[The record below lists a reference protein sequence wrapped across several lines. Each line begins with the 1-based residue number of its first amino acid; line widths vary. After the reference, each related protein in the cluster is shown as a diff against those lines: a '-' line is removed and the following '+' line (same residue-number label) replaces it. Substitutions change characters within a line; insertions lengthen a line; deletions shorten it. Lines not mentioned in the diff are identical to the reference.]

1 MDERIANEIEKAA
14 ERLNMS
20 VEETTQKYM
29 EICEQNNLDPTND
42 LLLGR
47 SLFRQWF
54 SGAYAY
60 KDAPQQE
67 STGGNSLVKK
77 ASGFFISV
85 NEPLDMGARMI
96 ENIVSNYKMDANKV
110 YSEGKVAVADLTEDG
125 AYLIKRLHNGEE
137 QTTTKSGLPESAVE
151 IDSGH
156 FIIPVDSIAAYG
168 MRENPNYGKPLPA
181 SQVRMQAVFLGEVDG
196 NRGMYYFSYKGAYAK
211 KFTPTTFR
219 FLHFDCIP
227 DSNKEDRIYGF
238 KQGTYESLVY
248 NSELSEDQRM
258 EEPSMADMQNYVMEV
273 AMENYSPLIDL
284 DRYHSTAANK
294 NYAER
299 FVITDGSVISIDA
312 TPNRVGN
319 KRMSITDVNSDYNYE
334 SAGWAGTTCWIPPHI
349 EIDFGIN
356 STVLVV
362 ARTSQGRNDDGSLRE
377 VSLNVSG
384 LLCIH
389 NMGVVAE
396 PFIAEEEDLDWF

>member
-1 MDERIANEIEKAA
+1 MDEQITNEINKAA

-20 VEETTQKYM
+20 VEDTTQKYM
-29 EICEQNNLDPTND
+29 DICEQNNLDPTTD
-42 LLLGR
+42 MLLGR

-60 KDAPQQE
+60 KDAPAQE
-67 STGGNSLVKK
+67 STGNSLVKK

-110 YSEGKVAVADLTEDG
+110 FTDGKVAVAHTTEDG
-125 AYLIKRLHNGEE
+125 FSIKRLYNGEE
-137 QTTTKSGLPESAVE
+137 QTVVKEYLPESAVE
-151 IDSGH
+151 IDTGS
-156 FIIPVDSIAAYG
+156 FIIPLDSIPAYG

-196 NRGMYYFSYKGAYAK
+196 DRGMYYFSYKGAFAK
-211 KFTPTTFR
+211 KFTPTTFK
-219 FLHFDCIP
+219 FLHLDVIR
-227 DSNKEDRIYGF
+227 DSNKPDRIYGF
-238 KQGTYESLVY
+238 KQGTYDSLVY
-248 NSELSEDQRM
+248 NSELPDSEQMD
-258 EEPSMADMQNYVMEV
+258 EPSLADMQNYVMEV
-273 AMENYSPLIDL
+273 AMNNYSPLIDL
-284 DRYHSTAANK
+284 DRHHSTVIDR

-299 FVITDGSVISIDA
+299 FVITDGTVISIDA
-312 TPNRVGN
+312 TPNRMGN
-319 KRMSITDVNSDYNYE
+319 KRMSITDVNSDYNYDR
-334 SAGWAGTTCWIPPHI
+334 AGWAGTTCWIPPHV

-362 ARTSQGRNDDGSLRE
+362 ARTSQGKNEDGSLRE

-396 PFIAEEEDLDWF
+396 PFVAEEDDLDWF